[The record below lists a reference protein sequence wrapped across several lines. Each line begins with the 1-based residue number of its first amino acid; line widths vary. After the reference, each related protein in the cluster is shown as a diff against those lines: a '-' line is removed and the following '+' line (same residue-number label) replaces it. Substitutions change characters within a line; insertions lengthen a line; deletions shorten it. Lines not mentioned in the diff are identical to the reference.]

1 MLYDAC
7 RSVRLPKRLPKR
19 VRNEPSRLISS
30 HTRRRFS
37 NEDSVELQLNDTSHL
52 ETSQDLEAIANEFL
66 TEQQAY
72 A

>member
-1 MLYDAC
+1 M
-7 RSVRLPKRLPKR
+7 
-19 VRNEPSRLISS
+19 
-30 HTRRRFS
+30 
-37 NEDSVELQLNDTSHL
+37 ELQLNDTSHL